1 MAPRGAPDRRAARG
15 PALAL
20 AMWAQIGIAGLALCV
35 APAARALEKPA
46 DGSTESTPPA
56 QQANDV
62 SGVTPRSS
70 ARGFL
75 AAARQGDY
83 ARAARYLHLA
93 RFPPDRRDARGVELA
108 RQLEVVLERALWID
122 LEAISDD
129 PEGQADDGLPPD
141 HERIGTIDGA
151 ERSVPV
157 LLERVSSNGQR
168 IWKFAAPTLAQV
180 PALHEEF
187 GYGELAELLPAIF
200 FEERFLSVQLW
211 QWLGLLVLVLAA
223 WVGSWLAAS
232 AAVAV
237 ARPLVSRSVTALDD
251 RLLESAIGPGRLG
264 AAVLIF
270 SAGSYALDLSLRA
283 QSLVNGC
290 AQTGGIV
297 AMTWLALRGIDL
309 TANLAFS
316 RLAAEGQS
324 AAWQFVP
331 LGRKAVKGAVLLLAL
346 LVTLDSFGFDVT
358 ALIAGLGIG
367 GIAVALAL
375 QKTLENLFGGA
386 TLLVDRPVRVGD
398 FCRFGDQLGTIEEI
412 GIRSTRIRTLDR
424 TVVSVPNAEFAMLQ
438 LENYT
443 RRDKIWYH
451 PAIGLRYETTPEQL
465 RHVLSGVREMLK
477 AHSRVDPDGARI
489 RFTKFGAYSLDLEIF
504 AYVKATDYA
513 DYLEVAED
521 LNLRIMDIVHGA
533 GAGFAFPSNT
543 TYLAADNLAREP
555 AEAGG
560 EDER

>member
-1 MAPRGAPDRRAARG
+1 MTLRGSLLRG
-15 PALAL
+15 TGCFLALAL
-20 AMWAQIGIAGLALCV
+20 ALVSRAQIGIAALALCA
-35 APAARALEKPA
+35 APAARSLEEPA
-46 DGSTESTPPA
+46 AGSTESSSPAAPA
-56 QQANDV
+56 QRAADV
-62 SGVTPRSS
+62 SGLTPRSS
-70 ARGFL
+70 IRGFL
-75 AAARQGDY
+75 AAAGRNDY
-83 ARAARYLHLA
+83 PRAARYLQLA
-93 RFPPDRRDARGVELA
+93 RLPPDRRDARGAELA
-108 RQLEVVLERALWID
+108 RQLEVVL
-122 LEAISDD
+122 AISDD
-129 PEGQADDGLPPD
+129 PEGRADDGLPPD
-141 HERIGTIDGA
+141 RERIGTIDGA
-151 ERSVPV
+151 ERSVPL
-157 LLERVSSNGQR
+157 LLERVSSNGEQ

-187 GYGELAELLPAIF
+187 GFGKLAEFLPAIF

-211 QWLGLLVLVLAA
+211 QWLGLLALVLAA
-223 WVGSWLAAS
+223 WLGSWLAARG
-232 AAVAV
+232 AVAV
-237 ARPLVSRSVTALDD
+237 ARPLVSRSAYTLDD
-251 RLLESAIGPGRLG
+251 RLLEIAIGPGRLA

-270 SAGSYALDLSLRA
+270 SGGSYALDLSLRA

-290 AQTGGIV
+290 AQAGGIV

-324 AAWQFVP
+324 AAWRFVP

-346 LVTLDSFGFDVT
+346 LVALDSFGFDVT

-386 TLLVDRPVRVGD
+386 TLLADRPVQVGD
-398 FCRFGDQLGTIEEI
+398 FCRFGNQLGTIEEI

-424 TVVSVPNAEFAMLQ
+424 TLVSVPNAEFATLQ

-451 PAIGLRYETTPEQL
+451 PTIGLRYETTPQQL
-465 RHVLSGVREMLK
+465 RRVLSGVREMLQ
-477 AHSRVDPDGARI
+477 AHSRVDPEGARI
-489 RFTKFGAYSLDLEIF
+489 RFTRFGAYSLDLEIF

-513 DYLEVAED
+513 EYLEVAED
-521 LNLRIMDIVHGA
+521 LNLRLMDIVQEA

-543 TYLAADNLAREP
+543 TYLARDISLAQEP
-555 AEAGG
+555 APAGG
-560 EDER
+560 EHER